1 MTQTIIKILS
11 YRWLW
16 HLAFLMVMF
25 ADGYFGNRP
34 YMETDA
40 LHWHVGV
47 SMILNIIVVYLN
59 VGFLYSRLFAKGKI
73 LEYTLV
79 LLLVVIVFSFITM
92 YLYEQK
98 GDILKVTSYRYFFFR
113 FSMVTA
119 LSTGAKFFRS
129 GIYNLFAL
137 RQMKQQQQVAEAQ
150 LLQSQVAPH
159 FLHNTLNNLYSLV
172 LHRSPVA
179 PEAMLQL
186 AQLMQYLTL
195 NAGKLAVPLQ
205 QEVTYLKNYI
215 ALEKLRLNENAS
227 IRFQVSG
234 DIANAR
240 VAPLLLLP
248 FIENSFKHGV
258 EQMTNNIYVEIL
270 IVVQGNTIFFQVTNG
285 KPVPAPGQT
294 AHKISDGG
302 SINAKKRLDLIY
314 PGKHEL
320 FIQEEPTFY
329 SVKLNIDLC

>member
-16 HLAFLMVMF
+16 HVAFLLVMF

-40 LHWHVGV
+40 LNWHVGV

-79 LLLVVIVFSFITM
+79 LLVIIIVFSFFTM
-92 YLYEQK
+92 YLYKQK

-113 FSMVTA
+113 YFMVTA

-137 RQMKQQQQVAEAQ
+137 RQMKQQQRVAEAQ

-172 LHRSPVA
+172 LHRSPAA
-179 PEAMLQL
+179 PGAMLQL

-195 NAGKLAVPLQ
+195 NAGKLTVPLQ
-205 QEVTYLKNYI
+205 QEVNYLENYI
-215 ALEKLRLNENAS
+215 ALEKLRLNESAS
-227 IRFQVSG
+227 INFQVSG
-234 DIANAR
+234 DIANTQ

-258 EQMTNNIYVEIL
+258 ELMTSNVYVDIML
-270 IVVQGNTIFFQVTNG
+270 AVQNNTIFFQVTNG
-285 KPVPAPGQT
+285 KPVPGSGQ
-294 AHKISDGG
+294 AALKQKEGG
-302 SINAKKRLDLIY
+302 SINAKKRLDLLY

-320 FIQEEPTFY
+320 FIQEEATFY
-329 SVKLNIDLC
+329 SVKLNIDVC